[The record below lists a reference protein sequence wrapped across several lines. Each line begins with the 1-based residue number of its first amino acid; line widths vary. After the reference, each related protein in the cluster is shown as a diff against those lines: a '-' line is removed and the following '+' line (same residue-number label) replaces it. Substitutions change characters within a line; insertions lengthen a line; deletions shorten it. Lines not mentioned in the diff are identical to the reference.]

1 MRDARKAGLV
11 LALALALP
19 LGCHSN
25 KNASQNAANGNGGP
39 NGQNAPGQATNPGS
53 APYAQGNGPA
63 SNGPMGANNGSYA
76 SNGQGANNYQAPAPQ
91 PTRVPAG
98 TLLRVRL
105 NDSINVKSARDGD
118 AFTGTLAEPVSVH
131 GQDVVPAGTPVDGV
145 ITAAHKR
152 GRFKGASVLQLRLTG
167 MDMQGHHYRLDT
179 GHYTR
184 SKKGKGRRS
193 ALMIGGGSGLGM
205 LVGGLA
211 TGGVGLVVGGLAG
224 AGAGTA
230 GAAFTGN
237 KDISIPAESILSFR
251 LDGPVTLQP

>member
-1 MRDARKAGLV
+1 MISRDARKAGLV

-25 KNASQNAANGNGGP
+25 KNASQNAANGSGGP
-39 NGQNAPGQATNPGS
+39 NGQNAPGQAAYQTSNPGG
-53 APYAQGNGPA
+53 AQYAQGNGPA
-63 SNGPMGANNGSYA
+63 SNGPMGANN
-76 SNGQGANNYQAPAPQ
+76 YQAPAPQ
-91 PTRVPAG
+91 PMRVPAG

-184 SKKGKGRRS
+184 SKRGKGRRS

-237 KDISIPAESILSFR
+237 KDITIPAESILSFR